1 MSHEKLGKEIRK
13 ASATGGATLNN
24 GRIVE
29 LNATYAQVNIGKV
42 TVPAKIPA
50 HLLGVLAIGMFV
62 EVIGSEN
69 YWIVL
74 ATITV
79 PSWFDTGFT
88 AASGWSI
95 IQKGYRYSAGPYIT
109 IGVRVE
115 RTGGTITASGSGH
128 LADVLV
134 LTAPDAVL
142 PSVSWPLNSIPI
154 QWRTSFSI
162 GGGYVGTVTPEIFLT
177 DLHPTASISSGDF
190 MSTLITYPA

>member
-1 MSHEKLGKEIRK
+1 MSHESLGKEIRK
-13 ASATGGATLNN
+13 ASTMGGATLNN

-50 HLLGVLAIGMFV
+50 HLLGVLAIGHFV

-69 YWIVL
+69 YWLVL

-115 RTGGTITASGSGH
+115 RTGSTITASASGH
-128 LADVLV
+128 LSDELV
-134 LTAPDAVL
+134 LTAPSAVL
-142 PSVSWPLNSIPI
+142 PSVTWPLNSVPLV
-154 QWRTSFSI
+154 WRTSWSI
-162 GGGYVGTVTPEIFLT
+162 GGGYLGPTTGNLFLT
-177 DLHPTASISSGDF
+177 DLHPNASISSGDF
-190 MSTLITYPA
+190 MSTLVTYPA